1 MVQADDI
8 LARLLGSGPPLQTTA
23 WTLRDSALAVVLS
36 MLENGRRT
44 VVECG
49 SGRSTVLLARCLREY
64 GEGSVHSLEH
74 DPCWAA
80 ATRARLAGEDL
91 SAWATVVDAPLE
103 PHPRAIDGG
112 RWYAGRA
119 LDKLPRHGV
128 DVLLVD
134 GPPGNEPSIA
144 LSRYPALPALRS
156 RLAPGARIIL
166 DDADRPGERWVVD
179 RWEAETGAR
188 FERLDEE
195 GVAICVFSAP
205 QGGNSISRE
214 V

>member
-1 MVQADDI
+1 M
-8 LARLLGSGPPLQTTA
+8 
-23 WTLRDSALAVVLS
+23 
-36 MLENGRRT
+36 
-44 VVECG
+44 
-49 SGRSTVLLARCLREY
+49 
-64 GEGSVHSLEH
+64 HSLEH
-74 DPCWAA
+74 DPDWAA
-80 ATRARLAGEDL
+80 ATRASLAREDL
-91 SAWATVVDAPLE
+91 NAWATVVDAPLE
-103 PHPRAIDGG
+103 PHPKAVDGG
-112 RWYAGRA
+112 CWYAARA
-119 LDKLPRHGV
+119 LDELPRDGV

-156 RLAPGARIIL
+156 RLVPGARIIL